1 MKSKRKSAE
10 AAAKNP
16 KARNIS
22 STSARG
28 WRSIGELFRT
38 SHNHQERQYKFTTYQ
53 GEEFIKNNADKDE

>member
-10 AAAKNP
+10 AAATNP